1 LPGVGRVENAIS
13 IKVLCFR
20 FYVLG
25 FKNNLNVVAYVPFVC
40 GGTMAYKSFEDLEV
54 WQSACRISVRI
65 YGILKNCRDYGIK
78 DQMTRAAV
86 SIASNIAEGAER
98 NSKKEFIHFL
108 HIAKGSSAELRTQL
122 YIAGEIGIIDLDV
135 QKELLEDLVILS
147 KKLHSLIRS
156 ISLTLN
162 T

>member
-25 FKNNLNVVAYVPFVC
+25 FKNNLNVVAYVSFVC
-40 GGTMAYKSFEDLEV
+40 GGTMAYMSFEDLEV
-54 WQSACRISVRI
+54 WQNACRISVLI
-65 YGILKNCRDYGIK
+65 YGILKDCRDYGIK

-98 NSKKEFIHFL
+98 NSKKIIHFL